1 MRAACYRRTGPSA
14 EVLAL
19 ELLPDPEPGPG
30 DVLVRVRASGINPA
44 DVKRRAGW
52 RGLEIEHPLVVPHC
66 DGAGEIVAVGAGVD
80 ASRVGERVW
89 LWNAQG
95 GYGGPGRAFGT
106 AAELIAL
113 PADQAVPLPS
123 ALSFAEGACLG
134 VPAMTAHRAVFAD
147 GSVDGQT
154 ILIQG
159 AGGAVGH
166 FAVQFAARGGARVL
180 GVVSNADRAAHAR
193 AGGADEI
200 IDRAREDVSAR
211 VRDLTDGAGVDRIV
225 EVEFGGNL
233 AADIAV
239 LKPNGT
245 IAAYSSTAVPEPVF
259 PYYALAFKGA
269 NIRLVQ
275 GFNLPADAR
284 AAGQAEI
291 ARLAEAGDLSV
302 AVGARFPLDRIAEAH
317 SAVEAGSVVGN
328 VVVEIA

>member
-1 MRAACYRRTGPSA
+1 MRAACYRRTGPAA

-52 RGLEIEHPLVVPHC
+52 RGLEIEHPLVVPQC
-66 DGAGEIVAVGAGVD
+66 DGAGEIVAVGAGID
-80 ASRVGERVW
+80 ASRIGERVW

-113 PADQAVPLPS
+113 PAEQAVPLPS
-123 ALSFAEGACLG
+123 SLSFAEGACLG

-147 GSVDGQT
+147 GPVEGQT
-154 ILIQG
+154 ILVQG

-166 FAVQFAARGGARVL
+166 FAVQFASRGGARVL
-180 GVVSNADRAAHAR
+180 GVVSNPDRAAHAR

-200 IDRAREDVSAR
+200 IDRARETVADR

-284 AAGQAEI
+284 AAGHAAIAE
-291 ARLAEAGDLSV
+291 LADTGDLSV
-302 AVGARFPLDRIAEAH
+302 AVGARFPLERIAEAH